1 MARQARREKKRTRN
15 GYVYIDGNTVREL
28 EPFVIPEQVDRERRR
43 KAARA
48 EEVRRNRNR
57 QMVIDAGY
65 MLFLTFAVIAT
76 LLVCMYFLHLK
87 AQVQS
92 ATSKVTAAKEEVMDL
107 KAKNDAA
114 YNKIMTSINLE
125 EIRRVATEEY
135 GMVPAGKDQIVRF
148 KSNQDDYMT
157 GHKAVKK

>member
-1 MARQARREKKRTRN
+1 M
-15 GYVYIDGNTVREL
+15 
-28 EPFVIPEQVDRERRR
+28 
-43 KAARA
+43 
-48 EEVRRNRNR
+48 RRNRNR

-76 LLVCMYFLHLK
+76 LLVCMNFLHLK

-114 YNKIMTSINLE
+114 YNKVMTSINLE

-135 GMVPAGKDQIVRF
+135 GMKPAGKDQIVKF

>member
-1 MARQARREKKRTRN
+1 M
-15 GYVYIDGNTVREL
+15 
-28 EPFVIPEQVDRERRR
+28 
-43 KAARA
+43 
-48 EEVRRNRNR
+48 RRNRNR

-76 LLVCMYFLHLK
+76 LLVCMNFLHLK

-114 YNKIMTSINLE
+114 YNKVMTSINLE

-135 GMVPAGKDQIVRF
+135 GMKPAGKDQIVKF
-148 KSNQDDYMT
+148 KSNQEDYMT